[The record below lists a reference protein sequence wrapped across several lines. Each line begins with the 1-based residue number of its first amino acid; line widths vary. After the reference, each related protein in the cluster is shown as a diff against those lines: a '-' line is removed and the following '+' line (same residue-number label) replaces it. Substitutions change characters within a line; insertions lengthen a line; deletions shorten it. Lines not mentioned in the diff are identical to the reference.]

1 VIELLSQVRF
11 ASIDLALIA
20 IAVVGALY
28 VTAEMVAGVLMILGM
43 LGLWAAAG
51 QLTTGSSL
59 VDAGLAAA
67 LLVAAFVFQTRVG
80 HNVYEHGVDD
90 TAMNVAELR
99 RTKNP
104 IPILL
109 IFFYHLVELLFA
121 LGYRP
126 ALQREVAR
134 PPGGRAGPPRHH
146 RRMILDEIWRYPR
159 EVDARRA
166 PRRRSSSG
174 PGGIPGDRV
183 VHVED
188 ARGKVVTSRSR
199 PALLGHAGTLAADG
213 EPLVD
218 GLFWDDPAVAELVTR
233 RRRRAGAPGPSRGRP
248 VRQVPAAGGHRRL
261 ARRLRSRPP
270 PPPAE
275 PGDRRRRRP
284 RRARLGRPP
293 ARHRRGGHRDGGVAR
308 ALHHDDVRSRH
319 AGARR
324 RRPPRHPPRLRRP
337 SRPRHPRP
345 PPRPHPVG
353 DPVALL

>member
-1 VIELLSQVRF
+1 MTGAFDWPRRMGVHEAYHQSRANRIVHWVCIPLQLLGVIELLSQVRF

-28 VTAEMVAGVLMILGM
+28 VVAEMVAGVLMIVGM

-51 QLTTGSSL
+51 RLTTGSSL

-134 PPGGRAGPPRHH
+134 HQ
-146 RRMILDEIWRYPR
+146 ET
-159 EVDARRA
+159 E
-166 PRRRSSSG
+166 
-174 PGGIPGDRV
+174 
-183 VHVED
+183 
-188 ARGKVVTSRSR
+188 
-199 PALLGHAGTLAADG
+199 
-213 EPLVD
+213 
-218 GLFWDDPAVAELVTR
+218 
-233 RRRRAGAPGPSRGRP
+233 
-248 VRQVPAAGGHRRL
+248 
-261 ARRLRSRPP
+261 
-270 PPPAE
+270 
-275 PGDRRRRRP
+275 
-284 RRARLGRPP
+284 RARLATTAP
-293 ARHRRGGHRDGGVAR
+293 
-308 ALHHDDVRSRH
+308 
-319 AGARR
+319 
-324 RRPPRHPPRLRRP
+324 
-337 SRPRHPRP
+337 
-345 PPRPHPVG
+345 
-353 DPVALL
+353 